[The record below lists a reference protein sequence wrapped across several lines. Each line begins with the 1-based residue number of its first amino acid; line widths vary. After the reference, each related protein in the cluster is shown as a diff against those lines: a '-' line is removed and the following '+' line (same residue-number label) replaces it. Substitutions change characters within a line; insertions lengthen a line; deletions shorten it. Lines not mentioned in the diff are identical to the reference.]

1 MILIKSNQSVF
12 DLVTQYLGD
21 VKAALD
27 FCVVNDISTTQNLD
41 DINTALF
48 PTTTYQDKKIVE
60 YLTAQNIEFATGQ
73 EDQTAEPLGIGTMII
88 ESDFDVL

>member
-1 MILIKSNQSVF
+1 MIVVKTNQSVF

-21 VKAALD
+21 VRAALD
-27 FCVVNDISTTQNLD
+27 FCIINNISTTQNLD
-41 DINTALF
+41 EIDTANL
-48 PTTTYQDKKIVE
+48 PITTYQDKNIVE
-60 YLTAQNIEFATGQ
+60 YLTAQKIEFATGQ

>member
-21 VKAALD
+21 VKSALA
-27 FCVVNDISTTQNLD
+27 FCVLNDISTTQNLD
-41 DINTALF
+41 DINTALL
-48 PTTTYQDKKIVE
+48 PTTTYQDKNIVE
-60 YLTAQNIEFATGQ
+60 YFTGQAIELATGQ
-73 EDQTAEPLGIGTMII
+73 RDQTAEPLGIGIMII